1 MLSPPER
8 SYSRSSRTVES
19 EPKPV
24 GEPGTWRIDKPLSRQ
39 HLGWGVVLIASLTT
53 VTFEM
58 IEQVSVIEGTVQPC
72 DVANFGP
79 VMHRW
84 EPEV

>member
-1 MLSPPER
+1 MIRLRPSPAKFAAE
-8 SYSRSSRTVES
+8 
-19 EPKPV
+19 PV
-24 GEPGTWRIDKPLSRQ
+24 GLELNHSWDLDLPAKAR
-39 HLGWGVVLIASLTT
+39 
-53 VTFEM
+53 
-58 IEQVSVIEGTVQPC
+58 VIEGTVQPC

>member
-1 MLSPPER
+1 LGR
-8 SYSRSSRTVES
+8 SDEVLRPSGAVVGWES
-19 EPKPV
+19 EAK
-24 GEPGTWRIDKPLSRQ
+24 GQYWRVIDKTPTITGEIRRGTGRPRAKSQLDLDLPAKAR
-39 HLGWGVVLIASLTT
+39 
-53 VTFEM
+53 
-58 IEQVSVIEGTVQPC
+58 VIEGTVQPC